1 MLNGFLEKF
10 IGKNKSR
17 DIAKKRLQFALIYDK
32 LDISEEILGNLQKDI
47 IEVVS
52 RYFVIDQKS
61 LTLDIQRERN
71 LSALVVNTP
80 IIKAVRRE
88 VAGKTVREPI
98 DEMKRK
104 HSR

>member
-1 MLNGFLEKF
+1 MLNGFIDKL
-10 IGKNKSR
+10 IGKNKSK

-32 LDISEEILGNLQKDI
+32 LDISEEILGNLQQDI

-52 RYFVIDQKS
+52 RYFIIDKKS

-71 LSALVVNTP
+71 FSALVVNTP

-88 VAGKTVREPI
+88 VGKKATA
-98 DEMKRK
+98 
-104 HSR
+104 